1 MLCPRCAVWEG
12 VDHSVLVEVVV
23 ATAAAAAEAEEEV
36 ARAP

>member
-1 MLCPRCAVWEG
+1 MLCPRCAVWDG

-23 ATAAAAAEAEEEV
+23 AAAAAEEAEEEV